1 MATSNVRETAPSSS
15 TFVEDLSPSS
25 ACYPARLAGAGIRRW
40 VAHRDA
46 SSPEEKTQFIP
57 CAIYSCTHRPYSL
70 CMAFSVLE
78 CSLYCYIPVTLYFFY
93 NNNKNSA
100 Y

>member
-46 SSPEEKTQFIP
+46 SSPEEKAQFTPVHIVHIHF
-57 CAIYSCTHRPYSL
+57 CI
-70 CMAFSVLE
+70 AFPF
-78 CSLYCYIPVTLYFFY
+78 I
-93 NNNKNSA
+93 K
-100 Y
+100 